1 MTVAVLSHFV
11 MEPAGLPGSIHIHT
25 DWDPN
30 ARYNKW
36 EIDEGQSAYEDL
48 GGLQAIFE
56 DLPLSD
62 VTVTARHP
70 LYGIRHYVSPSGM
83 FGCCSPIETVTHVPI
98 CNCIIPQCTH
108 TSI

>member
-48 GGLQAIFE
+48 GGLQEIFE
-56 DLPLSD
+56 DLPFDPVDSHRL
-62 VTVTARHP
+62 R
-70 LYGIRHYVSPSGM
+70 VSPDLWHPTLRLS
-83 FGCCSPIETVTHVPI
+83 FGYVRVLYPY
-98 CNCIIPQCTH
+98 
-108 TSI
+108 